1 MILVTGCA
9 GFIGYHF
16 SQKILKKN
24 HKIVGLDNLNNYYSL
39 KLKKDRLKNLKKFK
53 NFKFYKIDLANFK
66 TLEKLFKKNKITKV
80 VHFAAQA
87 GVRYSL
93 KKPQAYLKSN
103 LIGFFNILEL
113 SRIYKVK
120 HLVFSSTSSIY
131 GSNIK
136 IPFEEKDKSELPK
149 SFYAASKKSNEVMA
163 YAYSELFKINM
174 TCLRL
179 FTVYGPWGRPDMAL
193 FKFVKNIIKNKP
205 INVFNFGKH
214 KRDFTY
220 ISDITNAIDKIIFS
234 KKYIIDLKNKKTP
247 YEIFNLAK
255 SKPEKLLNFIKI
267 IEKHLNKKAIINY
280 LPMQKG
286 DAVDTYGLNK
296 KYKKLSIKFEVDLS
310 QGVFNF
316 VKWYKNYY
324 KLD

>member
-1 MILVTGCA
+1 M
-9 GFIGYHF
+9 
-16 SQKILKKN
+16 
-24 HKIVGLDNLNNYYSL
+24 
-39 KLKKDRLKNLKKFK
+39 
-53 NFKFYKIDLANFK
+53 
-66 TLEKLFKKNKITKV
+66 
-80 VHFAAQA
+80 
-87 GVRYSL
+87 
-93 KKPQAYLKSN
+93 
-103 LIGFFNILEL
+103 
-113 SRIYKVK
+113 
-120 HLVFSSTSSIY
+120 VFSSTSSIY

-149 SFYAASKKSNEVMA
+149 SFYAASKNQMKSW

-255 SKPEKLLNFIKI
+255 SKPENF
-267 IEKHLNKKAIINY
+267 
-280 LPMQKG
+280 
-286 DAVDTYGLNK
+286 
-296 KYKKLSIKFEVDLS
+296 
-310 QGVFNF
+310 
-316 VKWYKNYY
+316 
-324 KLD
+324 